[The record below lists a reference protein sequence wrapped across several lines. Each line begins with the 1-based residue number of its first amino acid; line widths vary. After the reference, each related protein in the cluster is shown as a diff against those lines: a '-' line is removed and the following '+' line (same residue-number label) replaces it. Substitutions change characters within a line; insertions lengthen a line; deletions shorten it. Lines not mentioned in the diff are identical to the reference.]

1 VDLIRVAADGA
12 PAVASEEK
20 IVHESQN
27 TVQNNVPRTVTPAP
41 APAPAP
47 VPVQATAGQQQLQN
61 AQVAYSQGRYFAPLN
76 NSALFWAIQAR
87 NAGNQNGHALE
98 VQIDNIYKTQVT
110 QLYQQRNYPA
120 ASQLVDVMLNYYPGE
135 PGLLRDKQM
144 IIAAASGAGGPNQA
158 PFNVQM
164 PQPQFQPRPTTQRPH
179 P

>member
-1 VDLIRVAADGA
+1 M
-12 PAVASEEK
+12 
-20 IVHESQN
+20 
-27 TVQNNVPRTVTPAP
+27 
-41 APAPAP
+41 
-47 VPVQATAGQQQLQN
+47 PVQAAAGQQQLQN
-61 AQVAYSQGRYFAPLN
+61 AQAAYAQGRYFAPLN

-110 QLYQQRNYPA
+110 QLYQQRNYAA
-120 ASQLVDVMLNYYPGE
+120 ASQLVDVMLSYYPGE

-144 IIAAASGAGGPNQA
+144 IIAAANGPGGPNQA

-164 PQPQFQPRPTTQRPH
+164 PRPQYPPGVVPQRPVPH

>member
-1 VDLIRVAADGA
+1 
-12 PAVASEEK
+12 VASDDANGREP
-20 IVHESQN
+20 QN
-27 TVQNNVPRTVTPAP
+27 PVQNKVPRTVAP

-47 VPVQATAGQQQLQN
+47 VPVQTVPGQLQLQN
-61 AQVAYSQGRYFAPLN
+61 AQAAYGQGRYFAPLN
-76 NSALFWAIQAR
+76 NSALFWAMQAR

-120 ASQLVDVMLNYYPGE
+120 AAQLVDLMLSYYPGE

-158 PFNVQM
+158 PFNVQV
-164 PQPQFQPRPTTQRPH
+164 PQPRFQPRPGPQGPVPH